1 MADQVEVEAAPANN
15 DVFILPDNVFGPPDY
30 APVSFENL
38 EQDTI
43 YLVRMTTHDLDFADL
58 VLQTTNAVNWR
69 TADTVRPK
77 LMAIRKFKRMCNIEK
92 MLEEDIL
99 IPDDEEAVEDADGDV
114 PLHVADVA
122 QHEGEAVTMDEF
134 DAIMRGHG
142 KAEEVFKQLP
152 YATDANGMM
161 IPGNW
166 DIFDELLTYPVGSEF
181 MKMEISAD
189 EYGYVFFKKQQAGGR
204 RKQRRHRSTRRGTSR
219 RRRSTRRLRR

>member
-1 MADQVEVEAAPANN
+1 MADPAAPVNN
-15 DVFILPDNVFGPPDY
+15 DPFILPNEVFGPPEY

-43 YLVRMTTHDLDFADL
+43 YLVRMTTHDLAFSDL
-58 VLQTTNAVNWR
+58 VLQTTHAVNWR

-77 LMAIRKFKRMCNIEK
+77 LMAIRKFKRVFNIEK
-92 MLEEDIL
+92 MLDEDIL

-122 QHEGEAVTMDEF
+122 QHEGKAVTMDEF
-134 DAIMRGHG
+134 DAIVGGHG
-142 KAEEVFKQLP
+142 KANDVFNQLP
-152 YATDANGMM
+152 YAVDANGLM

-166 DIFDELLTYPVGSEF
+166 DIFDDLLTYPIGIDYIR
-181 MKMEISAD
+181 MEISAD
-189 EYGYVFFKKQQAGGR
+189 EYGYVFFKKVEQQGGGR
-204 RKQRRHRSTRRGTSR
+204 RKQRRHRSTRQRTSR